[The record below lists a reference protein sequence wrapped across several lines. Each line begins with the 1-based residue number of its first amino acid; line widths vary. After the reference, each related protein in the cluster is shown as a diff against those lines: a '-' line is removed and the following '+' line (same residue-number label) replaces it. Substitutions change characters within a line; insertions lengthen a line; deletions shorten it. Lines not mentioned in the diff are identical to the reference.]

1 MIIALL
7 YLVFVSLGL
16 GFAAWKILKIKEDD
30 PVARY
35 FMYIGCGLAVF
46 VLSST
51 VIGYLHLANP
61 LVYLALTFFLLA
73 IAVKDGLPDF
83 EMPKIGKEWLIIIA
97 IFLIH
102 LYVYWSGANAY
113 PWLEDDDPWSH
124 ATATRYVSM
133 FGTYIQPEPR
143 LVHYLAP
150 YPPFFD
156 VLMGVLFQVDGVSI
170 QGVLKFFNVLLISL
184 SIPFF
189 YIWIKRKLDTRTA
202 LWATAI
208 LAALPS
214 FMSHF
219 IWAQTLAMLM
229 AFPAFYFLDRY
240 LCAEEGKKRDN
251 GIMAALMLASVM
263 ILQPSVAGIIFIMA
277 VIYGVAIA
285 AVEVVGK
292 RSEPVGAVKSM
303 WPLVTALILAVALFW
318 GPMFALF
325 GTEGVFKQMGL
336 GIGFVT
342 EKNED
347 TSGGVVYGLND
358 FLFSPFA
365 SKMDQ
370 PVGWGLF
377 VSVLM
382 VLGLAVSILKFK
394 SGENQGTY
402 LAIILLLIF
411 CMIGVEGNAMPF
423 KMMPHRFW
431 VFLAIPV
438 AMLAGVGTVW
448 TLEIVSARWKSLS
461 GIAMAVIAI
470 GIIWSSA
477 YPKYVVETSAW
488 PPGAGWTS
496 QEQVAGYTN
505 LKEKLPANT
514 KFFSFCGDENYANGI
529 DKFGY
534 GWDNAVM
541 GYKTAS
547 INDSLENNYR
557 FLKQYGYEYMVI
569 DTSCLAKNPPEAI
582 QAKLNQMASD
592 TRFVPEMNLSGNA
605 FIVVKVI

>member
-7 YLVFVSLGL
+7 YLLLVSLGL
-16 GFAAWKILKIKEDD
+16 GFAVWKLLKIEEED
-30 PVARY
+30 PFSRY
-35 FMYIGCGLAVF
+35 FMYIGCGIAIF

-51 VIGYLHLANP
+51 VIGYLHLANWM
-61 LVYLALTFFLLA
+61 VYLALTFFLLA
-73 IAVKDGLPDF
+73 FAVKDGLPKF
-83 EMPKIGKEWLIIIA
+83 ETPKISKEWLIIIA

-124 ATATRYVSM
+124 ATATRYVSI
-133 FGTYIQPEPR
+133 FQTYIQPEPR

-156 VLMGVLFQVDGVSI
+156 VLMGVLFQVDGGSI
-170 QGVLKFFNVLLISL
+170 QGVLKFFNVFLISL

-189 YIWIKRKLDTRTA
+189 YIWAKRRLDSRTA

-208 LAALPS
+208 LVALPS

-219 IWAQTLAMLM
+219 VWAQTLAMLM
-229 AFPAFYFLDRY
+229 AFPAFYFIDRY
-240 LCAEEGKKRDN
+240 LGAEDSQRRNN
-251 GIMAALMLASVM
+251 GILAALTLASVM
-263 ILQPSVAGIIFIMA
+263 ILQPSVAGIVFIMA
-277 VIYGVAIA
+277 IIYSGAILA
-285 AVEVVGK
+285 IDAIGK
-292 RSEPVGAVKSM
+292 RTELFGAVKST
-303 WPLVTALILAVALFW
+303 WPLAVALILAVALFW

-325 GTEGVFKQMGL
+325 GVDGVLKQIGL

-342 EKNED
+342 GQNDD

-358 FLFSPFA
+358 FLSSPFA

-370 PVGWGLF
+370 PVGWGIF
-377 VSVLM
+377 AAVLM
-382 VLGLAVSILKFK
+382 VLGLGVSILKFMG
-394 SGENQGTY
+394 GENRGIY
-402 LAIILLLIF
+402 LAIILLFIF

-431 VFLAIPV
+431 VFLALPV
-438 AMLAGVGTVW
+438 AMLAGIGTVW
-448 TLEIVSARWKSLS
+448 ILDLVAARWKSLS
-461 GIAMAVIAI
+461 GIVMAVIAI

-496 QEQVAGYTN
+496 QEQVAGYVN

-514 KFFSFCGDENYANGI
+514 KFFSFCGSEDYANGI

-534 GWDNAVM
+534 GWDKAVAD
-541 GYKTAS
+541 YKMAS

-569 DTSCLAKNPPEAI
+569 DTSCLANNPPEAI
-582 QAKLNQMASD
+582 QAKLDKLAAD
-592 TRFVPEMNLSGNA
+592 TRFVPDTNLSGNA
-605 FIVVKVI
+605 FIVVKVT